1 MITDDDGDKDSPIN
15 FTFRARGRR
24 EEKEAVLTPLTD
36 LEDDGRNL
44 VDASHVSISDGGAE
58 CFNGRRTSG
67 SFVSVMQKPKES

>member
-36 LEDDGRNL
+36 LGDDGRNL
-44 VDASHVSISDGGAE
+44 VDASHVGRFRFRPVERSVSMGG
-58 CFNGRRTSG
+58 GQVDPS
-67 SFVSVMQKPKES
+67 